1 MRTVYGG
8 PARWGIMGCTA
19 LLAILNVVCLVGSV
33 MVPVSIAVSDRS
45 LKDSWTKGSGQSAR
59 LFTPVIS

>member
-1 MRTVYGG
+1 MV
-8 PARWGIMGCTA
+8 GCTA

-45 LKDSWTKGSGQSAR
+45 LKDSWTRGSGQSAR
-59 LFTPVIS
+59 LFTLVIS